1 MVNEAILGALKSGL
15 VRGESLKK
23 AMMTVYNSGY
33 KKEEIS
39 EAARSIN
46 EEGSLPQTQPI
57 QQATAIPQQPAT
69 AQTLAPAK
77 KLSRKEKKS
86 KKSDKLKPQSQVI
99 QQPQALQQV
108 QQQGTPQQVQQP
120 LQQVQQPHGTPQKIQ
135 QQAQPIPGQNVVQ
148 KVSGYGQPPT
158 TKSKTMII
166 LLGFLL
172 LFLIGILVTIFL
184 FKEELLNFFNNLFS

>member
-1 MVNEAILGALKSGL
+1 MVNEAILGALKSAL
-15 VRGESLKK
+15 ARGESLKK
-23 AMMTVYNSGY
+23 AMMTVYNAGY
-33 KKEEIS
+33 KREEIS

-46 EEGSLPQTQPI
+46 EEGPSPQAQPI
-57 QQATAIPQQPAT
+57 QQAAAIPQQPAT

-86 KKSDKLKPQSQVI
+86 KKAKESAKSTQKPQTI

-108 QQQGTPQQVQQP
+108 QPSTKQLQGTPQQVQQP
-120 LQQVQQPHGTPQKIQ
+120 QTPQQVQQP
-135 QQAQPIPGQNVVQ
+135 IPGQGVVQ

-166 LLGFLL
+166 LLGFIL

>member
-1 MVNEAILGALKSGL
+1 MVNEAILGALKSAL
-15 VRGESLKK
+15 ARGESLKK
-23 AMMTVYNSGY
+23 AMMTVYNAGY
-33 KKEEIS
+33 KREDIS

-46 EEGSLPQTQPI
+46 EEGSLPQAQPI
-57 QQATAIPQQPAT
+57 QQENTTQPKKPAT
-69 AQTLAPAK
+69 IKTLTPSK

-86 KKSDKLKPQSQVI
+86 KKAKESDKPTKQPQII

-108 QQQGTPQQVQQP
+108 QPSTKQLQGTPQQAQQPQTPQQVQQP
-120 LQQVQQPHGTPQKIQ
+120 
-135 QQAQPIPGQNVVQ
+135 IPGQGVVQ

-166 LLGFLL
+166 LLGFIL